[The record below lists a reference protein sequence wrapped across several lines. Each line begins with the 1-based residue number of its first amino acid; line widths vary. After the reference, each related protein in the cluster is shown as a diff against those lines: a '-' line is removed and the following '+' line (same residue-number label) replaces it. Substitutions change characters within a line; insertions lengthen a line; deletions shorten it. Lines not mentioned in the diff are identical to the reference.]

1 MDASHSLQ
9 GGGGTMRINSMS
21 MFSTALNM
29 LRRNQSNME
38 KSMQRLSSGLRINS
52 AADDPSGLAIS
63 EKMRAQ
69 IRGLK
74 QAQNNVQDAVSFLQT
89 GEGALQQTTD
99 VLQRMRELVIKAQ
112 NTGVLSESEQNAIAS
127 ELASLRDE
135 VDRISKTT
143 TFNSKNMLD
152 GSLSGENSAVFQIGA
167 SNSSYDR
174 VSVEINDMSS
184 IGLSK
189 SGEKFSIDI
198 STSEKANETLKNIDY
213 ALEKVSLQRSSLGAT
228 QNRLEYTMNNLET
241 TEENLTA
248 AESRIRDVDM
258 AEEIL
263 NYTKYAMLTKVAMAM
278 IAQAKTHYQSVLSLL
293 DGL

>member
-1 MDASHSLQ
+1 
-9 GGGGTMRINSMS
+9 MRINSMS